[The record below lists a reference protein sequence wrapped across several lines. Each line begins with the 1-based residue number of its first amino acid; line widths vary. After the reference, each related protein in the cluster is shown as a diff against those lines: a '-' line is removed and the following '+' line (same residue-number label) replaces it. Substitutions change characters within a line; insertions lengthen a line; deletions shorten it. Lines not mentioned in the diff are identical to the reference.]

1 MCIVS
6 GAVERISGT
15 KILIA
20 RREQNLQLTVYANAV
35 VLKAEHGAMILP
47 VPQGDITFLDLSG
60 YPNLFKDLHAAVHG
74 HSLSRSVAKSLKV
87 VDVGSYRASVVP
99 SIRDLEHLS
108 QEFRLDPR
116 AVQFVREHYAEGFGF
131 VVCQLASNKTYHP
144 FGYIHHITSPRLF
157 VPTMHLHD
165 HGQGSIVRP
174 DWDHDIY
181 VADGVMDHPATLEFG
196 HGNQMA
202 FTKGVS
208 TVGWLELGMRMIPQ
222 SIAHYRIGHYQ
233 GNHDLW
239 VQPCEVA
246 PPVRCTPQSPDAVL
260 PDYVVKNQASCDLCQ
275 KVSLRFGA
283 HTEPN
288 VDLCMDCFHRFQHER
303 NTVDIMRL
311 MHKIPTGEWDQWV
324 KFAPE

>member
-35 VLKAEHGAMILP
+35 ALKADHGAMILP

-99 SIRDLEHLS
+99 SIRDLKHLS

-116 AVQFVREHYAEGFGF
+116 AVQFVREHYAEGFSF

-157 VPTMHLHD
+157 VPTMHFHD
-165 HGQGSIVRP
+165 HGQGPTVRP

-181 VADGVMDHPATLEFG
+181 VADGLLNHPAALDFAR
-196 HGNQMA
+196 GNNAA
-202 FTKGVS
+202 FIHSVS
-208 TVGWLELGMRMIPQ
+208 KSVDWDQLGISPPQ
-222 SIAHYRIGHYQ
+222 CVAHYRIGYYH

-239 VQPCEVA
+239 VQPREE
-246 PPVRCTPQSPDAVL
+246 PSPVRCVSQDEAL
-260 PDYVVKNQASCDLCQ
+260 PDYVAENKSKCDMCD
-275 KVSLRFGA
+275 KGKLRFGA

-288 VDLCMDCFHRFQHER
+288 IDLCTDCFHIFQHER
-303 NTVDIMRL
+303 NSADVIRL
-311 MHKIPTGEWDQWV
+311 RFKYPMGQWDQWV
-324 KFAPE
+324 KFAPQ